1 MITEQHFETEIERF
15 LLEEGGYVQ
24 GKNTEYNKELA
35 LFEKDVIAFIRQT
48 QPQKWER
55 LEAGQ
60 KENATAILMK
70 ALCQELDVKGSL
82 NVLRHGFRCYGKT
95 FKMAYFAP
103 NTGLNEE
110 TQYRFDANILKITR
124 QVITENGER
133 PDIVLSLNG
142 IPVATLELKNVLSA
156 THWTVADAIQQY
168 RFDRN
173 PKGKLFDFKKRTLVH
188 FAVDTD
194 EVYMTTK
201 LEGESTYFLPFN
213 RGYNGGKGN
222 PPIQD
227 NVKTAYLWEYIL
239 SRQSFL
245 DIIARFLHLNIE
257 EKKVRTESGLRLLQK
272 ETMIFPRFHQL
283 DAVRKLITHSKENGA
298 GRNYL
303 IQHSAGSGKSNTI
316 AWLAHQLSSLHNNND
331 EKIFNSVIV
340 VTDRVVLD
348 RQLQATISQFEHKD
362 GVVQKIDHNS
372 QQLALAI
379 ATDTPIIVTTIQKFP
394 FVMAAISKQQA
405 VGKGIEIT
413 TAGKQFAV
421 IVDEA
426 HSSQS
431 GEAAMELRK
440 VLNKDGIESAV
451 MAEFLNDN
459 DDESP
464 LSDEAKK
471 QLFIEAA
478 KRQRQPNL
486 SFFAFTATPKWKTKA
501 LFDEKGENGDTP
513 FHHYTMKQ
521 AIEEGF
527 ILDVLANYAT
537 WKQYFNLLKI
547 SENDKELNK
556 NKAKKEMMRF
566 VNLHPSVIAQKV
578 EIIIEH
584 FRSTT
589 MHKIG
594 GRAKAMVVT
603 SSREAAVRYKLA
615 FDDYI
620 KEKGYSGIK
629 SLVAF
634 SGGISL
640 KEAPEQEYTEV
651 MMNGIRE
658 ADLPEQ
664 FDTDHYQV
672 LLVAEKYQTGFDQP
686 LLHTMFVDK
695 KLSGIQAVQT
705 LSRLNRY
712 TKGKSDTFVLDF
724 VNKPEDIYQ
733 AFKPFYEV
741 TEVGEIPDTEK
752 LDELA
757 ITIDQWKI
765 YFQQEIQQFAEIWF
779 SAKQQPTGSEH
790 RKLNAILDKAVAR
803 FLAINSE
810 IQQGVEDLSELKIEQ
825 QNLFKSQLKSYLN
838 LYQFVSQ
845 IMDYSDDLH
854 EQRYVYLRALQSKL
868 PNNGDHNKVD
878 LSKDV
883 VLQFYKL
890 QKQSEGQIHLN
901 EGEAKPLK
909 GATDVGTG
917 QVNATDELSRMVE
930 EINGIYGTQFT
941 IADQLFFEQII
952 EDALT
957 NKDIIGAAQN
967 NSLENFTAY
976 FADKLLDLLFQRM
989 EGNEEISNQVM
1000 SDENLRKRVV
1010 KRLAKQIYQR
1020 NIGK

>member
-1 MITEQHFETEIERF
+1 MITEKDFENEIERF
-15 LLEEGGYVQ
+15 LLAEGGYVR
-24 GKNTEYNKELA
+24 GCNDEYCKDTA
-35 LFEKDVIAFIRQT
+35 LFEEDVVAFIQAT
-48 QPQKWER
+48 QPQKWAR

-60 KENATAILMK
+60 KANAKNVLIK
-70 ALCQELDVKGSL
+70 ALCQELEAKGSL
-82 NVLRHGFRCYGKT
+82 DVLRHGFRCYGKT
-95 FKMAYFAP
+95 FQTAYFAP
-103 NTGLNEE
+103 NTSLNA
-110 TQYRFDANILKITR
+110 QSAVNYAANILKITR
-124 QVITENGER
+124 QVVTEDGER
-133 PDIVLSLNG
+133 PDVVLSLNG
-142 IPVATLELKNVLSA
+142 IPVSTLELKNVLSA
-156 THWTVADAIQQY
+156 THWTVSDAIEQY
-168 RFDRN
+168 RQDRN
-173 PKGKLFDFKKRTLVH
+173 PRGRLFAFKKRTLVH
-188 FAVDTD
+188 FAVDTE

-201 LEGESTYFLPFN
+201 LDGENTYFLPFN
-213 RGYNGGKGN
+213 RGYGGGKGN
-222 PPIQD
+222 PPIEG
-227 NVKTAYLWEYIL
+227 NVKTAYLWEAIL
-239 SRQSFL
+239 TRHSFL
-245 DIIARFLHLNIE
+245 EIVARFLHLSVE

-283 DAVRKLITHSKENGA
+283 DAVRKLIAHSRENGA

-316 AWLAHQLSSLHNNND
+316 AWLAHQLSSLHNAED
-331 EKIFNSVIV
+331 QKVFNSVIV

-362 GVVQKIDHNS
+362 GVVQKVEQNS

-379 ATDTPIIVTTIQKFP
+379 AADVPIIITTIQKFS
-394 FVMAAISKQQA
+394 FVMTALSHQQE
-405 VGKGIEIT
+405 KGVNVDIT
-413 TAGKQFAV
+413 TEGKQFAV

-426 HSSQS
+426 HSSQN
-431 GEAAMELRK
+431 GETAMELRK
-440 VLNKDGIESAV
+440 VLNKDGITAAV
-451 MAEFLNDN
+451 MAEFLDDDDD
-459 DDESP
+459 DDENG

-501 LFDEKGENGDTP
+501 LFDEAGEDGNTP
-513 FHHYTMKQ
+513 FHYYTMRQ

-537 WKQYFNLLKI
+537 WGQYFKLLKI
-547 SENDKELNK
+547 SENDKELSK
-556 NKAKKEMMRF
+556 SKAKKEMMRF

-578 EIIIEH
+578 EIIVEH
-584 FRSTT
+584 FRTTT

-603 SSREAAVRYKLA
+603 SGREAAVRYKLA
-615 FDDYI
+615 FDEYL
-620 KEKGYSGIK
+620 KEKGYTGIK

-634 SGGISL
+634 SGSLAL
-640 KEAPEQEYTEV
+640 KEAPEKEYTEAL
-651 MMNGIRE
+651 MNGIRE

-664 FDTDHYQV
+664 FASDDYQV

-705 LSRLNRY
+705 LSRLNRC
-712 TKGKSDTFVLDF
+712 TNGKTDTFVLDF

-741 TEVGEIPDTEK
+741 TELGDIPSNEK

-757 ITIDQWKI
+757 ATLDQWKI
-765 YFQQEIQQFAEIWF
+765 YLQSELEQFAEIWF
-779 SAKQQPTGSEH
+779 GAKQQPTGTEH
-790 RKLNAILDKAVAR
+790 KLLSSILDKAAAR
-803 FLAINSE
+803 FSAIGTDGGSDELN
-810 IQQGVEDLSELKIEQ
+810 ELKAEQ

-868 PNNGDHNKVD
+868 PFDANRHKVD

-883 VLQFYKL
+883 VLHYYKL
-890 QKQSEGQIHLN
+890 QKRSEGGISLG
-901 EGEAKPLK
+901 EGEAAPLK

-917 QVNATDELSRMVE
+917 QADATDELSKMVQ
-930 EINGIYGTQFT
+930 EINGVYGTQFT

-952 EDALT
+952 EDALADE
-957 NKDIIGAAQN
+957 DIIGAAKN
-967 NSLENFTAY
+967 NTLESFTVY

-989 EGNEEISNQVM
+989 QGNEEISNQVM
-1000 SDENLRKRVV
+1000 SDDSLRNRVV

-1020 NIGK
+1020 K

>member
-1 MITEQHFETEIERF
+1 MITEKDFENEIERF

-24 GKNTEYNKELA
+24 GKNSEYNKDTA
-35 LFEKDVIAFIRQT
+35 LFEEDVVAFIQAT
-48 QPQKWER
+48 QPKKWAR

-60 KENATAILMK
+60 KANAKAVLIR
-70 ALCQELDVKGSL
+70 ALCQELEVKGSL
-82 NVLRHGFRCYGKT
+82 DVLRHGFRCYGKT
-95 FKMAYFAP
+95 FQMAYFMP
-103 NTGLNEE
+103 NTSLNAESAVN
-110 TQYRFDANILKITR
+110 YAANILKIIR
-124 QVITENGER
+124 QVVTEDGER
-133 PDIVLSLNG
+133 PDVVLSLNG
-142 IPVATLELKNVLSA
+142 IPVATVELKNVLSA
-156 THWTVADAIQQY
+156 TRWTVLDAIKQY
-168 RFDRN
+168 REARD
-173 PKGKLFDFKKRTLVH
+173 PEGKLFAFKKRTLVH
-188 FAVDTD
+188 FAVDTE

-201 LEGESTYFLPFN
+201 LAGEQTYFLPFN
-213 RGYNGGKGN
+213 RGNQGGKGN
-222 PPIQD
+222 PPVEG
-227 NVKTAYLWEYIL
+227 NVKTAYLWEEIL
-239 SRQSFL
+239 TRHSFL
-245 DIIARFLHLNIE
+245 EIIARFLHLNVK

-283 DAVRKLITHSKENGA
+283 DAVRKLVTHSRENGA

-316 AWLAHQLSSLHNNND
+316 AWLAHQLSSLHNID
-331 EKIFNSVIV
+331 DKKVFNSVIV
-340 VTDRVVLD
+340 ITDRVVLD

-362 GVVQKIDHNS
+362 GVVQKIEQNS

-379 ATDTPIIVTTIQKFP
+379 AANVPIIITTIQKFP
-394 FVMAAISKQQA
+394 FVMTALSRQQA
-405 VGKGIEIT
+405 NGLNVDIT
-413 TAGKQFAV
+413 TEGKQFAV

-440 VLNKDGIESAV
+440 VLNKDGIIAAV
-451 MAEFLNDN
+451 MAEFL
-459 DDESP
+459 DDEDENC

-501 LFDEKGENGDTP
+501 LFDEPGENGDTP
-513 FHHYTMKQ
+513 FHHYTMRQ

-537 WKQYFNLLKI
+537 WGQYFKLLKI
-547 SENDKELNK
+547 SKNNKELSK
-556 NKAKKEMMRF
+556 SKAKKEMMRF

-578 EIIIEH
+578 EIIVEH
-584 FRSTT
+584 FRTTT

-603 SSREAAVRYKLA
+603 SGREAAVRYKLA
-615 FDDYI
+615 FDEYI
-620 KEKGYSGIK
+620 KEKGYTGIK

-634 SGGISL
+634 SGGITL
-640 KEAPEQEYTEV
+640 KEAPEKEYTEAL
-651 MMNGIRE
+651 MNGIRE

-664 FDTDHYQV
+664 FATDNYQV

-705 LSRLNRY
+705 LSRLNRCAN
-712 TKGKSDTFVLDF
+712 GKTDTFVLDF
-724 VNKPEDIYQ
+724 VNKPEEIYK

-741 TEVGEIPDTEK
+741 TELGDIPSNEK

-757 ITIDQWKI
+757 ATLDQWKI
-765 YFQQEIQQFAEIWF
+765 YFQQELQQFSEIWF
-779 SAKQQPTGSEH
+779 GAKQKPTGAEH
-790 RKLNAILDKAVAR
+790 KQLNSLLDKAVAR
-803 FLAINSE
+803 FLAIGGE
-810 IQQGVEDLSELKIEQ
+810 IQQGFDDLSELKTER

-854 EQRYVYLRALQSKL
+854 EQRYIYLRALQNKL
-868 PNNGDHNKVD
+868 PLDADRNKID

-883 VLQFYKL
+883 VLHFYKL
-890 QKQSEGQIHLN
+890 QKRSEGKILLG
-901 EGEAKPLK
+901 EGRAYPLK

-917 QVNATDELSRMVE
+917 GADATDELSNMVQ

-941 IADQLFFEQII
+941 IADQLFFEQIV
-952 EDALT
+952 EDALA
-957 NKDIIGAAQN
+957 NDEIIGAAKN
-967 NSLENFTAY
+967 NTLESFTVY
-976 FADKLLDLLFQRM
+976 FADKLLDLLFKRM
-989 EGNEEISNQVM
+989 QGNEDISNQVM
-1000 SDENLRKRVV
+1000 SDDSLRSRVV

-1020 NIGK
+1020 KD

>member
-1 MITEQHFETEIERF
+1 MITEKDFENEIERF

-24 GKNTEYNKELA
+24 GKNSEYNKDTA
-35 LFEKDVIAFIRQT
+35 LFEEDVVAFIQAT
-48 QPQKWER
+48 QPKKWAR

-60 KENATAILMK
+60 KANAKAVLIR
-70 ALCQELDVKGSL
+70 ALCQELEVKGSL
-82 NVLRHGFRCYGKT
+82 DVLRHGFRCYGKT
-95 FKMAYFAP
+95 FQMAYFMP
-103 NTGLNEE
+103 NTSLNAESAVN
-110 TQYRFDANILKITR
+110 YAANILKIIR
-124 QVITENGER
+124 QVVTEDGER
-133 PDIVLSLNG
+133 PDVVLSLNG
-142 IPVATLELKNVLSA
+142 IPVATVELKNVLSA
-156 THWTVADAIQQY
+156 TRWTVLDAIKQY
-168 RFDRN
+168 REARD
-173 PKGKLFDFKKRTLVH
+173 PEGKLFAFKKRTLVH
-188 FAVDTD
+188 FAVDTE

-201 LEGESTYFLPFN
+201 LAGEQTYFLPFN
-213 RGYNGGKGN
+213 RGNQGGKGN
-222 PPIQD
+222 PPVEG
-227 NVKTAYLWEYIL
+227 NVKTAYLWEEIL
-239 SRQSFL
+239 TRHSFL
-245 DIIARFLHLNIE
+245 EIIARFLHLNVK

-283 DAVRKLITHSKENGA
+283 DAVRKLVTHSRENGA

-316 AWLAHQLSSLHNNND
+316 AWLAHQLSSLHNID
-331 EKIFNSVIV
+331 DKKVFNSVIV
-340 VTDRVVLD
+340 ITDRVVLD

-362 GVVQKIDHNS
+362 GVVQKIEQNS

-379 ATDTPIIVTTIQKFP
+379 AANVPIIITTIQKFP
-394 FVMAAISKQQA
+394 FVMTALSRQQA
-405 VGKGIEIT
+405 NGLNVDIT
-413 TAGKQFAV
+413 TEGKQFAV

-440 VLNKDGIESAV
+440 VLNKDGIIAAV
-451 MAEFLNDN
+451 MAEFL
-459 DDESP
+459 DDEDENG

-501 LFDEKGENGDTP
+501 LFDEPGENGDTP
-513 FHHYTMKQ
+513 FHHYTMRQ

-537 WKQYFNLLKI
+537 WGQYFKLLKI
-547 SENDKELNK
+547 SKNNKELSK
-556 NKAKKEMMRF
+556 SKAKKEMMRF

-578 EIIIEH
+578 EIIVEH
-584 FRSTT
+584 FRTTT

-603 SSREAAVRYKLA
+603 SGREAAVRYKLA
-615 FDDYI
+615 FDEYI
-620 KEKGYSGIK
+620 KEKGYTGIK

-634 SGGISL
+634 SGGITL
-640 KEAPEQEYTEV
+640 KEAPEKEYTEAL
-651 MMNGIRE
+651 MNGIRE

-664 FDTDHYQV
+664 FATDNYQV

-705 LSRLNRY
+705 LSRLNRCAN
-712 TKGKSDTFVLDF
+712 GKTDTFVLDF
-724 VNKPEDIYQ
+724 VNKPEEIYK

-741 TEVGEIPDTEK
+741 TELGDIPSNEK

-757 ITIDQWKI
+757 ATLDQWKI
-765 YFQQEIQQFAEIWF
+765 YFQQELQQFSEIWF
-779 SAKQQPTGSEH
+779 GAKQKPTGAEH
-790 RKLNAILDKAVAR
+790 KQLNSLLDKAVAR
-803 FLAINSE
+803 FLAIGGE
-810 IQQGVEDLSELKIEQ
+810 IQQGFDDLSELKTER

-854 EQRYVYLRALQSKL
+854 EQRYIYLRALQNKL
-868 PNNGDHNKVD
+868 PLDADRNKID

-883 VLQFYKL
+883 VLHFYKL
-890 QKQSEGQIHLN
+890 QKRSEGKILLG
-901 EGEAKPLK
+901 EGRAYPLK

-917 QVNATDELSRMVE
+917 GADATDELSNMVQ

-941 IADQLFFEQII
+941 IADQLFFEQIV
-952 EDALT
+952 EDALA
-957 NKDIIGAAQN
+957 NDEIIGAAKN
-967 NSLENFTAY
+967 NTLESFTVY
-976 FADKLLDLLFQRM
+976 FADKLLDLLFKRM
-989 EGNEEISNQVM
+989 QGNEDISNQVM
-1000 SDENLRKRVV
+1000 SDDSLRSRVV

-1020 NIGK
+1020 KD

>member
-1 MITEQHFETEIERF
+1 MITEKDFENEIERF

-24 GKNTEYNKELA
+24 GHNHEYHKETA
-35 LFEKDVIAFIRQT
+35 LFEDDVITFIQTT
-48 QPQKWER
+48 QPKKWAR

-60 KENATAILMK
+60 KANARAVLIRS
-70 ALCQELDVKGSL
+70 LCQELEAKGAL
-82 NVLRHGFRCYGKT
+82 DVLRHGFRCYGKT
-95 FKMAYFAP
+95 FQMAYFMP
-103 NTGLNEE
+103 NTSLNAESAVN
-110 TQYRFDANILKITR
+110 YAANMLKVTR
-124 QVITENGER
+124 QVVTEDGER
-133 PDIVLSLNG
+133 PDVVLSLNG
-142 IPVATLELKNVLSA
+142 IPVATVELKNVLSA
-156 THWTVADAIQQY
+156 TRWTVEDAIKQY
-168 RFDRN
+168 REERN
-173 PKGKLFDFKKRTLVH
+173 PKGKLFAFKKRTLVH
-188 FAVDTD
+188 FAVDTE
-194 EVYMTTK
+194 EVYMTTR
-201 LEGESTYFLPFN
+201 LDGEQTYFLPFN
-213 RGYNGGKGN
+213 RGNNGGKGN
-222 PPIQD
+222 PPVEG
-227 NVKTAYLWEYIL
+227 NVKTAYLWEAIL
-239 SRQSFL
+239 TRDSFL
-245 DIIARFLHLNIE
+245 EIIARFLHLSVE

-283 DAVRKLITHSKENGA
+283 DAVRKLIAHSREHGA

-316 AWLAHQLSSLHNNND
+316 AWLAHQLSSLHNAED
-331 EKIFNSVIV
+331 KKIFNSMIV

-362 GVVQKIDHNS
+362 GVVQKIEHNS

-379 ATDTPIIVTTIQKFP
+379 AADVPIIITTIQKFP
-394 FVMAAISKQQA
+394 FVMTALSRQQEKGLNVEIST
-405 VGKGIEIT
+405 E
-413 TAGKQFAV
+413 GKQFAV

-440 VLNKDGIESAV
+440 VLNKDGIEAAV
-451 MAEFLNDN
+451 MAEFL
-459 DDESP
+459 DDEDDENG

-501 LFDEKGENGDTP
+501 LFDEVGENGEAP
-513 FHHYTMKQ
+513 FHHYTMRQ

-537 WKQYFNLLKI
+537 WGQYFKLLKI
-547 SENDKELNK
+547 SENDKELSK
-556 NKAKKEMMRF
+556 SKAKKAMMRF

-578 EIIIEH
+578 EIIVEH
-584 FRSTT
+584 FRTTT

-603 SSREAAVRYKLA
+603 SGRESAVRYKLA
-615 FDDYI
+615 FDEYI
-620 KEKGYSGIK
+620 KEKGYTGIK

-634 SGGISL
+634 SGGIAL
-640 KEAPEQEYTEV
+640 KEAPEKEYTEAL
-651 MMNGIRE
+651 MNGMRE

-664 FDTDHYQV
+664 FATDDYQV

-695 KLSGIQAVQT
+695 KLSSIQAVQT
-705 LSRLNRY
+705 LSRLNRCAN
-712 TKGKSDTFVLDF
+712 GKTDTFVLDF
-724 VNKPEDIYQ
+724 VNKPEDIYK

-741 TEVGEIPDTEK
+741 TELGDIPSNEK

-757 ITIDQWKI
+757 ATLDQWKV
-765 YFQQEIQQFAEIWF
+765 YFQPELQQFAEIWF
-779 SAKQQPTGSEH
+779 SAKQKPTGAEH
-790 RKLNAILDKAVAR
+790 KQLSGLLDKAVTR
-803 FLAINSE
+803 FLAIGGE
-810 IQQGVEDLSELKIEQ
+810 IQQGVDELIELKTEQ

-868 PNNGDHNKVD
+868 PFDDDRNKVD

-883 VLQFYKL
+883 VLHFYKL
-890 QKQSEGQIHLN
+890 QKRSEGQILLG
-901 EGEAKPLK
+901 EGDADPLK

-917 QVNATDELSRMVE
+917 RADATDEVSNIVQ
-930 EINGIYGTQFT
+930 EINGAYGTQFT

-952 EDALT
+952 EDALE
-957 NKDIIGAAQN
+957 NDEIIGAAKN
-967 NSLENFTAY
+967 NTLESFTAY
-976 FADKLLDLLFQRM
+976 FADKLLDLLFKRM
-989 EGNEEISNQVM
+989 QGNEDISNQVM
-1000 SDENLRKRVV
+1000 SDDSLRSRVV
-1010 KRLAKQIYQR
+1010 KRLARQIYQR
-1020 NIGK
+1020 KGLE

>member
-1 MITEQHFETEIERF
+1 MITEKDFENEIERF

-24 GKNTEYNKELA
+24 GKNSEYNKDTA
-35 LFEKDVIAFIRQT
+35 LFEEDVVAFIQAT
-48 QPQKWER
+48 QPKKWAR

-60 KENATAILMK
+60 KANAKAVLIR
-70 ALCQELDVKGSL
+70 ALCQELEVKGSL
-82 NVLRHGFRCYGKT
+82 DVLRHGFRCYGKT
-95 FKMAYFAP
+95 FQMAYFMP
-103 NTGLNEE
+103 NTSLNVESAVN
-110 TQYRFDANILKITR
+110 YAANILKITR
-124 QVITENGER
+124 QVVTEDGER
-133 PDIVLSLNG
+133 PDVVLSLNG
-142 IPVATLELKNVLSA
+142 IPVATVELKNVLSA
-156 THWTVADAIQQY
+156 TRWTVLDAIKQY
-168 RFDRN
+168 REARN
-173 PKGKLFDFKKRTLVH
+173 PEGKLFAFKKRTLVH
-188 FAVDTD
+188 FAVDTE

-201 LEGESTYFLPFN
+201 LAGEQTYFLPFN
-213 RGYNGGKGN
+213 RGNQGGKGN
-222 PPIQD
+222 PPVEG
-227 NVKTAYLWEYIL
+227 NVKTAYLWEEIL
-239 SRQSFL
+239 TRHSFL
-245 DIIARFLHLNIE
+245 EIIARFLHLNVK

-283 DAVRKLITHSKENGA
+283 DAVRKLITHSRENGA

-316 AWLAHQLSSLHNNND
+316 AWLAHQLSSLHNID
-331 EKIFNSVIV
+331 DKKVFNSVIV
-340 VTDRVVLD
+340 ITDRVVLD

-362 GVVQKIDHNS
+362 GVVQKIEQNS

-379 ATDTPIIVTTIQKFP
+379 AADVPIIITTIQKFP
-394 FVMAAISKQQA
+394 FVMTALSRQQA
-405 VGKGIEIT
+405 NGLNVNIT
-413 TAGKQFAV
+413 TEGKQFAV

-440 VLNKDGIESAV
+440 VLNKDGIIAAV
-451 MAEFLNDN
+451 MAEFL
-459 DDESP
+459 DDEDENG

-501 LFDEKGENGDTP
+501 LFDEPGENGDTP
-513 FHHYTMKQ
+513 FHHYTMRQ

-537 WKQYFNLLKI
+537 WGQYFKLLKI
-547 SENDKELNK
+547 SENDKELSK
-556 NKAKKEMMRF
+556 SKAKKEMMRF

-578 EIIIEH
+578 EIIVEH
-584 FRSTT
+584 FRTTT

-603 SSREAAVRYKLA
+603 KGREAAVSYKLA
-615 FDDYI
+615 FDEYI
-620 KEKGYSGIK
+620 KEKGYTGIK

-634 SGGISL
+634 SGGITL
-640 KEAPEQEYTEV
+640 KEAPEKEYTEAL
-651 MMNGIRE
+651 MNGIRE

-664 FDTDHYQV
+664 FATDNYQV

-705 LSRLNRY
+705 LSRLNRCAN
-712 TKGKSDTFVLDF
+712 GKTDTFVLDF
-724 VNKPEDIYQ
+724 VNNPEEIYK

-741 TEVGEIPDTEK
+741 TELGDIPSNEK

-757 ITIDQWKI
+757 ATLDQWKI
-765 YFQQEIQQFAEIWF
+765 YFQQELQQFSEIWF
-779 SAKQQPTGSEH
+779 GAKQKPTGAEH
-790 RKLNAILDKAVAR
+790 KQLNSLLDKAVAR
-803 FLAINSE
+803 FLAIGGE
-810 IQQGVEDLSELKIEQ
+810 IQQGFDDLSELKTEQ

-854 EQRYVYLRALQSKL
+854 EQRYIYLRALQNKL
-868 PNNGDHNKVD
+868 PLDADRNKID

-883 VLQFYKL
+883 VLHFYKL
-890 QKQSEGQIHLN
+890 QKRSEGKILLG
-901 EGEAKPLK
+901 EGRAYPLK

-917 QVNATDELSRMVE
+917 GADATDELSNMVQ

-941 IADQLFFEQII
+941 IADQLFFEQIV
-952 EDALT
+952 EDALA
-957 NKDIIGAAQN
+957 NDEIIGAAKN
-967 NSLENFTAY
+967 NTLESFTVY
-976 FADKLLDLLFQRM
+976 FADKLLDLLFKRM
-989 EGNEEISNQVM
+989 QGNEDISNQVM
-1000 SDENLRKRVV
+1000 SDDSLRSRVV

-1020 NIGK
+1020 KD

>member
-1 MITEQHFETEIERF
+1 MITEKDFENEIERF

-24 GKNTEYNKELA
+24 GKNSEYNKDTA
-35 LFEKDVIAFIRQT
+35 LFGEDVVAFIQAT
-48 QPQKWER
+48 QPKKWAR

-60 KENATAILMK
+60 KANAKAVLIR
-70 ALCQELDVKGSL
+70 ALCQELEVKGSL
-82 NVLRHGFRCYGKT
+82 DVLRHGFRCYGKT
-95 FKMAYFAP
+95 FQMAYFMP
-103 NTGLNEE
+103 NTSLNAESAVN
-110 TQYRFDANILKITR
+110 YAANILKIIR
-124 QVITENGER
+124 QVVTEDGER
-133 PDIVLSLNG
+133 PDVVLSLNG
-142 IPVATLELKNVLSA
+142 IPVATVELKNVLSA
-156 THWTVADAIQQY
+156 TRWTVLDAIKQY
-168 RFDRN
+168 REARN
-173 PKGKLFDFKKRTLVH
+173 PEGKLFAFKKRTLVH
-188 FAVDTD
+188 FAVDTE

-201 LEGESTYFLPFN
+201 LAGEQTYFLPFN
-213 RGYNGGKGN
+213 RGNQGGKGN
-222 PPIQD
+222 PPVEG
-227 NVKTAYLWEYIL
+227 NVKTAYLWEEIL
-239 SRQSFL
+239 TRHSFL
-245 DIIARFLHLNIE
+245 EIIARFLHLNVK

-283 DAVRKLITHSKENGA
+283 DAVRKLITHSRENGA

-316 AWLAHQLSSLHNNND
+316 AWLAHQLSSLHNID
-331 EKIFNSVIV
+331 DKKVFNSVIV
-340 VTDRVVLD
+340 ITDRVVLD

-362 GVVQKIDHNS
+362 GVVKKIEQNS

-379 ATDTPIIVTTIQKFP
+379 AADVPIIITTIQKFP
-394 FVMAAISKQQA
+394 FVMTALSRQQA
-405 VGKGIEIT
+405 NGLNVNIT
-413 TAGKQFAV
+413 TEGKQFAV

-440 VLNKDGIESAV
+440 VLNKDGIIAAV
-451 MAEFLNDN
+451 MAEFL
-459 DDESP
+459 DDEDENG

-501 LFDEKGENGDTP
+501 LFDEPGENGDTP
-513 FHHYTMKQ
+513 FHHYTMRQ

-537 WKQYFNLLKI
+537 WGQYFKLLKI
-547 SENDKELNK
+547 SENNKELSK
-556 NKAKKEMMRF
+556 SKAKKEMMRF

-578 EIIIEH
+578 EIIVEH
-584 FRSTT
+584 FRTTT

-594 GRAKAMVVT
+594 GGAKAMVVT
-603 SSREAAVRYKLA
+603 SGREAAVRYKLA
-615 FDDYI
+615 FDEYI
-620 KEKGYSGIK
+620 KEKGYTGIK

-634 SGGISL
+634 SGGITL
-640 KEAPEQEYTEV
+640 KEAPEKEYTEAL
-651 MMNGIRE
+651 MNGIRE

-664 FDTDHYQV
+664 FATDNYQV

-705 LSRLNRY
+705 LSRLNRCAN
-712 TKGKSDTFVLDF
+712 GKTDTFVLDF
-724 VNKPEDIYQ
+724 VNKPEDIYK

-741 TEVGEIPDTEK
+741 TELGDIPSNEK

-757 ITIDQWKI
+757 ATLDKWKI
-765 YFQQEIQQFAEIWF
+765 YFQQELQQFSEIWF
-779 SAKQQPTGSEH
+779 GAKQKPTGAEH
-790 RKLNAILDKAVAR
+790 KQLNSLLDKAVAR
-803 FLAINSE
+803 FLAIGGE
-810 IQQGVEDLSELKIEQ
+810 IQQGFDDLSELKTER

-854 EQRYVYLRALQSKL
+854 EQRYIYLRALQNKL
-868 PNNGDHNKVD
+868 PLDADRNKID

-883 VLQFYKL
+883 VLHFYKL
-890 QKQSEGQIHLN
+890 QKRSEGKILLG
-901 EGEAKPLK
+901 EGRAYPLK

-917 QVNATDELSRMVE
+917 GADATDELSNMVQ

-952 EDALT
+952 EDALA
-957 NKDIIGAAQN
+957 NDEIIGAAKN
-967 NSLENFTAY
+967 NTLESFTVY
-976 FADKLLDLLFQRM
+976 FADKLLDLLFKRM
-989 EGNEEISNQVM
+989 QGNEDISNQVM
-1000 SDENLRKRVV
+1000 SDDSLRSRVV

-1020 NIGK
+1020 KD

>member
-1 MITEQHFETEIERF
+1 MITEKDFENEIERF

-24 GKNTEYNKELA
+24 GKNSEYNKDTA
-35 LFEKDVIAFIRQT
+35 LFEEDVVAFIQAT
-48 QPQKWER
+48 QPKKWAR

-60 KENATAILMK
+60 KANAKAVLIR
-70 ALCQELDVKGSL
+70 ALCQELEVKGSL
-82 NVLRHGFRCYGKT
+82 DVLRHGFRCYGKT
-95 FKMAYFAP
+95 FQMAYFMP
-103 NTGLNEE
+103 NTSLNAESAVN
-110 TQYRFDANILKITR
+110 YAANILKIIR
-124 QVITENGER
+124 QVVTEDGER
-133 PDIVLSLNG
+133 PDVVLSLNG
-142 IPVATLELKNVLSA
+142 IPVATVELKNVLSA
-156 THWTVADAIQQY
+156 TRWTVLDAIKQY
-168 RFDRN
+168 REARN
-173 PKGKLFDFKKRTLVH
+173 PEGKLFSFKKRTLVH
-188 FAVDTD
+188 FAVDTE

-201 LEGESTYFLPFN
+201 LAGEQTYFLPFN
-213 RGYNGGKGN
+213 RGNHGGKGN
-222 PPIQD
+222 PPVEG
-227 NVKTAYLWEYIL
+227 NVKTAYLWEEIL
-239 SRQSFL
+239 TRHSFL
-245 DIIARFLHLNIE
+245 EIIAHFLHLNVK

-283 DAVRKLITHSKENGA
+283 DAVRKLITHSRENGA

-316 AWLAHQLSSLHNNND
+316 AWLAHQLSSLHNID
-331 EKIFNSVIV
+331 DKKVFNSVIV
-340 VTDRVVLD
+340 ITDRVVLD

-362 GVVQKIDHNS
+362 GVVQKIEQNS

-379 ATDTPIIVTTIQKFP
+379 AANVPIIITTIQKFP
-394 FVMAAISKQQA
+394 FVMTALSRQQA
-405 VGKGIEIT
+405 NGLNVDIT
-413 TAGKQFAV
+413 TEGKQFAV

-440 VLNKDGIESAV
+440 VLNKDGIIAAV
-451 MAEFLNDN
+451 MAEFL
-459 DDESP
+459 DDEDENG

-501 LFDEKGENGDTP
+501 LFDEPGENGDTP
-513 FHHYTMKQ
+513 FHHYTMRQ

-537 WKQYFNLLKI
+537 WGQYFKLLKI
-547 SENDKELNK
+547 SENNKELSK
-556 NKAKKEMMRF
+556 SKAKKEMMRF

-578 EIIIEH
+578 EIIVEH
-584 FRSTT
+584 FRTTT

-603 SSREAAVRYKLA
+603 SGREAAVRYKLA
-615 FDDYI
+615 FDEYI
-620 KEKGYSGIK
+620 KEKGYTGIK

-634 SGGISL
+634 SGGITL
-640 KEAPEQEYTEV
+640 KEAPEKEYTEAL
-651 MMNGIRE
+651 MNGIRE

-664 FDTDHYQV
+664 FATDNYQV

-705 LSRLNRY
+705 LSRLNRCAN
-712 TKGKSDTFVLDF
+712 GKTDTFVLDF
-724 VNKPEDIYQ
+724 VNKPEEIYK

-741 TEVGEIPDTEK
+741 TELGDIPSNEK

-757 ITIDQWKI
+757 ATLDQWKI
-765 YFQQEIQQFAEIWF
+765 YFQQELQQFSEIWF
-779 SAKQQPTGSEH
+779 GAKQKPTGAEH
-790 RKLNAILDKAVAR
+790 KQLNSLLDKAVAR
-803 FLAINSE
+803 FLAIGGE
-810 IQQGVEDLSELKIEQ
+810 IQQGFNDLSELKTER

-854 EQRYVYLRALQSKL
+854 EQRYIYLRALQNKL
-868 PNNGDHNKVD
+868 PLDADRNKID

-883 VLQFYKL
+883 VLHFYKL
-890 QKQSEGQIHLN
+890 QKLSEGKILLG
-901 EGEAKPLK
+901 EGRAYPLK

-917 QVNATDELSRMVE
+917 GADATDELSNMVQ

-952 EDALT
+952 EDALA
-957 NKDIIGAAQN
+957 NDEIIGAAKN
-967 NSLENFTAY
+967 NTLESFTVY
-976 FADKLLDLLFQRM
+976 FADKLLDLLFKRM
-989 EGNEEISNQVM
+989 QGNEDISNQVM
-1000 SDENLRKRVV
+1000 SDDSLRSRVV

-1020 NIGK
+1020 KD